1 MDDGTN
7 NRNRMIKVD
16 ITPLLDRYKETHR
29 TPPNLL
35 EQMSVDSVRFMCWRE
50 CLTDTPTPVVEWT
63 PELIGF
69 YREAAPLLRVILF
82 RTGVFN
88 RLLFKQIISVVVNV
102 DRTRADLT
110 VIYR

>member
-16 ITPLLDRYKETHR
+16 ITPLLDRYKETHK
-29 TPPNLL
+29 TPPKLL
-35 EQMSVDSVRFMCWRE
+35 EHMSVDSVRYMCWRE
-50 CLTDTPTPVVEWT
+50 CLTNIPIPGVQWT

-69 YREAAPLLRVILF
+69 YREVAPLLRVILF

-88 RLLFKQIISVVVNV
+88 RLLFKQVISVEVIV
-102 DRTRADLT
+102 DRARADLT